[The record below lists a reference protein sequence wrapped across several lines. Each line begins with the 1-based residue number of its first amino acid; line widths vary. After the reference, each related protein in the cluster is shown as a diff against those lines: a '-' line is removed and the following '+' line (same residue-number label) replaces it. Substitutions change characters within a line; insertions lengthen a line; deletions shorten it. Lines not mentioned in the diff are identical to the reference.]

1 MAQVLALLHDLGS
14 LQKRPDQP
22 TGWIQS
28 TGSRKTQP
36 KSQQPQV
43 HGWHILMIGGM
54 VAGTLDLFKWSMSK
68 KCVSTLS
75 IYLATLLFYLSFG
88 T

>member
-1 MAQVLALLHDLGS
+1 
-14 LQKRPDQP
+14 
-22 TGWIQS
+22 
-28 TGSRKTQP
+28 
-36 KSQQPQV
+36 
-43 HGWHILMIGGM
+43 MIGGM
-54 VAGTLDLFKWSMSK
+54 VEGTLDLFKWSMSK